1 MSAWS
6 HMYRKYD
13 IIYNNIVY
21 VDVMFHLFFKIG
33 RENAYAEN
41 AENANAENANAN
53 NVDANNVDAENAM
66 V

>member
-1 MSAWS
+1 MSAWG

-13 IIYNNIVY
+13 IVYNNIVY
-21 VDVMFHLFFKIG
+21 VNVMFHLFFKIG

-41 AENANAENANAN
+41 AENAENAN
-53 NVDANNVDAENAM
+53 ANNVDAENAM

>member
-33 RENAYAEN
+33 RENADADD
-41 AENANAENANAN
+41 ANAT
-53 NVDANNVDAENAM
+53 DAKDVM

>member
-13 IIYNNIVY
+13 IVDNNIVY
-21 VDVMFHLFFKIG
+21 VNVMFHLFFKIG

-41 AENANAENANAN
+41 ANNAN
-53 NVDANNVDAENAM
+53 ANNVDAENAM

>member
-1 MSAWS
+1 MSAWG

-13 IIYNNIVY
+13 IVYNNIVY

-41 AENANAENANAN
+41 AENAKNANAENA
-53 NVDANNVDAENAM
+53 M
-66 V
+66 G

>member
-1 MSAWS
+1 MSAWG

-41 AENANAENANAN
+41 AN

>member
-1 MSAWS
+1 MSAWG

-13 IIYNNIVY
+13 IVYNIVY

-41 AENANAENANAN
+41 AENAKNANAENA
-53 NVDANNVDAENAM
+53 M
-66 V
+66 G

>member
-1 MSAWS
+1 MSAWG

-13 IIYNNIVY
+13 IVYNNIVY

-41 AENANAENANAN
+41 AKNAKNAKN
-53 NVDANNVDAENAM
+53 ANNVDAENAM
-66 V
+66 G